1 MKNKLF
7 YLVAIIISSHFLHSS
22 TFAQTPDKLSYQ
34 AVIRNTSNQL
44 LANKEVGMKISILQ
58 GTASGS
64 PVYVEIFN
72 PNPVT
77 NANGLVSVEIGSGIP
92 LSGNFGTI
100 DWSGGPYFIKTETDP
115 DGGTN
120 YTITGTS
127 QLLSVPYALH
137 AKKAE
142 AIVGGESDPAWK
154 ASPSFGIKL
163 DQISNWESAFLH
175 SNKNTGS
182 MHGST
187 VTGGN
192 LLRLTDPSSV
202 RFLRINADN
211 SVSTLE
217 ASDFRSAIGAGTGAG
232 TVISLNT
239 ENGITGGPITSMGTI
254 GLEGQALAL
263 HNLNANGF
271 TARTAPGVIT
281 ARSITTSGNGI
292 SISNGDGVS
301 GDPTIALNIGQGPA
315 QVAAGNH
322 LHGNMTHDGKIG
334 TSSGRLITTDHGTL
348 EALAGTAEGEMLY
361 WNGTVWTKLIPG
373 QNDQTLAFKNGTP
386 TWDRASNHAH
396 GNITDDGKIGAASG
410 RLITTDHGSL
420 QTMAG
425 TASGEM
431 LYWNGTVW
439 TKLSPGQ
446 NDQTLAFKNG
456 TPTWDRAANHT
467 HGNISDDGQ
476 IGAAIGRII
485 TTGLGGTLQAM
496 AGTEEGEMLYW
507 SGTQWVRLSPGING
521 QSLVF
526 INGKPTWWP
535 EATGSNVVVNPTT
548 GRVWMDRNLGAS
560 QVAVLSN
567 DGSSYGYLYQ
577 WGRDGDGH
585 QIRTSGTTTTIS
597 SNDDP
602 GHDKFIRI
610 TTPTI
615 GADWR
620 SPHNDNLWQTENNN
634 PCPRNYRVPTEAEWE
649 SERLSWHSN
658 DAAGAFGSW
667 LKLPVAGYRKHDD
680 ASLSNVGSQGY
691 YWSSTV
697 KTTLQAG
704 TVSKYLYFSNSTA
717 EIQDGLRARGNSV
730 RCIKY

>member
-1 MKNKLF
+1 MMKSNLF
-7 YLVAIIISSHFLHSS
+7 YTTAIFFFSYLFISAA
-22 TFAQTPDKLSYQ
+22 FAQTPDKLSYQ

-92 LSGNFGTI
+92 LSGSFGNI

-154 ASPSFGIKL
+154 ASPSSGITQNNISNWNSAFSWGNHANAGYLTGFNESDPLWKASPSFGITQ
-163 DQISNWESAFLH
+163 DHISNWESAFNH
-175 SNKNTGS
+175 SNIISGS
-182 MHGST
+182 IHGST
-187 VTGGN
+187 VAGSN

-202 RFLRINADN
+202 SFLRINADN
-211 SVSTLE
+211 SVSALN
-217 ASDFRSAIGAGTGAG
+217 ASDFRNAIGAGSGNG
-232 TVISLNT
+232 TITSIT
-239 ENGITGGPITSMGTI
+239 THDGITGGPINTTGTI
-254 GLEGQALAL
+254 GLSGQALAL
-263 HNLNANGF
+263 HNLNNNGF
-271 TARTAPGVIT
+271 IARTAAGMVA
-281 ARSITTSGNGI
+281 ARSIATSGNGI
-292 SISNGDGVS
+292 SISNGDGT
-301 GDPTIALNIGQGPA
+301 GGNPTITLNIGQGA
-315 QVAAGNH
+315 TQLAAGNH
-322 LHGNMTHDGKIG
+322 THGNITNDGKIG
-334 TSSGRLITTDHGTL
+334 TATGRLITTNHGTL
-348 EALAGTAEGEMLY
+348 EAMAGTAE
-361 WNGTVWTKLIPG
+361 
-373 QNDQTLAFKNGTP
+373 
-386 TWDRASNHAH
+386 
-396 GNITDDGKIGAASG
+396 
-410 RLITTDHGSL
+410 
-420 QTMAG
+420 
-425 TASGEM
+425 GEM

-496 AGTEEGEMLYW
+496 AGTTEGEMLYW
-507 SGTQWVRLSPGING
+507 SGTQWVRLAPGIEG

-526 INGKPTWWP
+526 KDGKPTWWP
-535 EATGSNVVVNPTT
+535 EASGSNVVVNPTT

-560 QVAVLSN
+560 HVATSGT
-567 DGSSYGYLYQ
+567 DAGSYGYLYQ

-585 QIRTSGTTTTIS
+585 QIRTSNTTNKLSTDNT
-597 SNDDP
+597 P
-602 GHDKFIRI
+602 GHDRFI
-610 TTPTI
+610 TVSSSPY
-615 GADWR
+615 DWR
-620 SPHNDNLWQTENNN
+620 DPPNALLWHYGGTNN
-634 PCPRNYRVPTEAEWE
+634 PCPSGYRVPTQSEWE
-649 SERLSWHSN
+649 FEILSWRSEN
-658 DAAGAFGSW
+658 PAGALGSV
-667 LKLPVAGYRKHDD
+667 LKLPMAGYRHAVTAD
-680 ASLSNVGSQGY
+680 LTNVGTSGA
-691 YWSSTV
+691 YWTSTFSGGNSV
-697 KTTLQAG
+697 YVYFNNAAPVLKNAG
-704 TVSKYLYFSNSTA
+704 TNT
-717 EIQDGLRARGNSV
+717 DGNRASGRSV
-730 RCIKY
+730 RCIKE